1 MQLDNIFEDLEV
13 QFDFALETSSAKST
27 FESSNLARVRCQGA
41 RTVELIHPLIGSD
54 FIAGMVLGANSFRLF
69 RLASLTQIEF
79 LTLRGIA
86 LGAVKTTGL
95 SMRDFL
101 LNASLPSEISWSTI
115 QAVETKRGVVIDVV
129 GELLMINMLG
139 FNTLIGVPVAALSE
153 LQIHS
158 VDNLN
163 GEP

>member
-1 MQLDNIFEDLEV
+1 
-13 QFDFALETSSAKST
+13 
-27 FESSNLARVRCQGA
+27 
-41 RTVELIHPLIGSD
+41 
-54 FIAGMVLGANSFRLF
+54 
-69 RLASLTQIEF
+69 
-79 LTLRGIA
+79 
-86 LGAVKTTGL
+86 
-95 SMRDFL
+95 MRDFL